1 MSFATKQTWVLLIS
15 ILASTAYYLDHLLH
29 RPPGQALV
37 DTPYMWPLIW
47 AVVAT
52 VVMCIVG
59 SIVLAI
65 ATAVPQGESGCRD
78 EDFEPDERDKDIDRR
93 GEVVGYMVFS
103 IGALNALVLAIREA
117 DHFWIGNTIF
127 LSGAL
132 ASVVSCVVKLVLD
145 RRGF

>member
-1 MSFATKQTWVLLIS
+1 MSCATKQTWVLLVA
-15 ILASTAYYLDHLLH
+15 ILTSTAFYLLRVLD

-52 VVMCIVG
+52 IVLCIVG
-59 SIVLAI
+59 SILIAI
-65 ATAVPQGESGCRD
+65 ATAVPQGEADCRD
-78 EDFEPDERDKDIDRR
+78 EDFEPDERDKDIERR

-103 IGALNALVLAIREA
+103 VGTLNALVLAFAEA

-145 RRGF
+145 KRGF